1 MSMDPVHPELLWVV
15 IVSGI
20 VCTILAISIGSNDVA
35 NSFSTSVGSGTLS
48 LRGAITIA
56 FIFEVIGSITLGGRV
71 SDSIRKRVLN
81 FEAFSD
87 TPYELA
93 LGMLCSSI
101 GATAWLIFGTFFGIP
116 VSTTHSIIGALAGFG
131 VASGRFDGVR
141 WIQLLYI
148 ILSWFLVPIVSI
160 VVTAALY
167 ILLQEVVLKRRNSYK
182 IMKNF
187 HWVFLA
193 LFSIPLSIFIA
204 FENSLLPSTPGKFAD
219 SYRKWFQESHWNKV
233 LSVFVIIM
241 TLLVISSIVT
251 YSICHFRIKSG
262 WSFLKS
268 CHKIDAIFNT
278 TKVKDTVLVEQEDE
292 QDEGAEHEET
302 SEEIKKDNSD
312 LIVTNINSQNTVVL
326 TKSDDG
332 SDFRL
337 NMDRSGSLDM
347 NIGDD
352 RVELKDVTKKSFSRS
367 VIDVLLGSVGF
378 PQTPRDSREVSDL
391 SNGSINY
398 DEESGLESSTH
409 HFGSKFNRLMNNI
422 KTSYSLSMTKIT
434 NMNRSNAH
442 SVNGST
448 DSARDGNNN
457 KNNSKKSKRIKKRQ
471 KAISSLTALKN
482 MSPEQRKEMNDTQT
496 IFSAMQIVGATIS
509 IISHSA
515 NDTANAVS
523 TFATVYFLYFF
534 GIEHTSKNTPWY
546 VLLSGGIAM
555 ALGLALFGYKVIK
568 TVGMNITRVT
578 PSRGYTI
585 DSTAGG
591 IVLVLSHLGIPLSS
605 THVTVSAI
613 LGIGMIQHVPPC
625 LNPNLKHFRDQSF
638 DLDNVDQGSNE
649 DSGSEE
655 NSNSENGGS
664 ESASN
669 SNVES
674 SNLLDASYPNS
685 PPAEKNL
692 EQPSSTPDSMESQRK
707 SLDSKP
713 FSLKARFTT
722 EYVNLKL
729 YRRIFLT
736 WIITI
741 FSSGFVTA
749 IIFLIAKA
757 LYNAKR

>member
-48 LRGAITIA
+48 LRGAISIA

-71 SDSIRKRVLN
+71 SDSIRNRVLN
-81 FEAFSD
+81 FDAFSD

-101 GATAWLIFGTFFGIP
+101 GATAWLIFATFFGIP

-141 WIQLLYI
+141 WMQLLYI
-148 ILSWFLVPIVSI
+148 ILSWFLVPVVSI
-160 VVTAALY
+160 VVTATLY
-167 ILLQEVVLKRRNSYK
+167 ILLQEVVLKRGNSYK

-193 LFSIPLSIFIA
+193 LFSIPLSVFIA
-204 FENSLLPSTPGKFAD
+204 FENSLLRSTSGTFAD
-219 SYRKWFQESHWNKV
+219 SYRKWFNESHWNKGI
-233 LSVFVIIM
+233 SVFVVIM
-241 TLLVISSIVT
+241 VLLMISSIVT
-251 YSICHFRIKSG
+251 YSICHFRMKSG

-268 CHKIDAIFNT
+268 YHNIDALFIGG
-278 TKVKDTVLVEQEDE
+278 KAKDTVLVQREREKSEEEKQEE
-292 QDEGAEHEET
+292 PF
-302 SEEIKKDNSD
+302 EEIKKDNSD
-312 LIVTNINSQNTVVL
+312 LIVTNLNSQNTVIL
-326 TKSDDG
+326 NKSEDG

-337 NMDRSGSLDM
+337 NIDRTGSMDI
-347 NIGDD
+347 NIGED
-352 RVELKDVTKKSFSRS
+352 RVELKDS
-367 VIDVLLGSVGF
+367 
-378 PQTPRDSREVSDL
+378 PRGSREPSDL
-391 SNGSINY
+391 SNSSINY
-398 DEESGLESSTH
+398 DEEAGMDTNTH
-409 HFGSKFNRLMNNI
+409 HFGSKFNRLMSNI
-422 KTSYSLSMTKIT
+422 KTSYNLSITKIT
-434 NMNRSNAH
+434 SINRSSGSSGNGPGDL
-442 SVNGST
+442 SRDGST
-448 DSARDGNNN
+448 HR
-457 KNNSKKSKRIKKRQ
+457 KNAKKSKRTKKRQ

-482 MSPEQRKEMNDTQT
+482 MSPEKRKEMNDTQT

-523 TFATVYFLYFF
+523 TFATVYFLYFH
-534 GIEHTSKNTPWY
+534 GLEHTSKNTPWY
-546 VLLSGGIAM
+546 VLFCGGIAM

-613 LGIGMIQHVPPC
+613 LGVGMIQHVPPC
-625 LNPNLKHFRDQSF
+625 LNPNLKHFRDNSF

-655 NSNSENGGS
+655 NCRENSGL

-669 SNVES
+669 SNEDCINNS
-674 SNLLDASYPNS
+674 DSSYPNS
-685 PPAEKNL
+685 PSAENSGDQAHANL
-692 EQPSSTPDSMESQRK
+692 DAMESQQ
-707 SLDSKP
+707 KP
-713 FSLKARFTT
+713 QTRRRFMIKERFTT

-749 IIFLIAKA
+749 IFFLIAKA
-757 LYNAKR
+757 IYNAKR